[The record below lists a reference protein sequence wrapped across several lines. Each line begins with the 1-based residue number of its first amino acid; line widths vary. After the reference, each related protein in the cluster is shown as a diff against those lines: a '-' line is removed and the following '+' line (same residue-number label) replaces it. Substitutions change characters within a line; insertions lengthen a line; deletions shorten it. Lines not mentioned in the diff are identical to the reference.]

1 MKAKVFLRLALMALL
16 LLTATVIRAGDV
28 QYLTIMVQGKPVSF
42 ALSDKPVI
50 TYQNNQLVV
59 TTAEETVEIPVAD
72 ISGTGFA
79 ETSTAIRNLMSGG
92 KPQVE
97 CGRVCF
103 SDLTPGT
110 PVQVFTADG
119 RSVAEAK
126 ADADGSAQVSLSELP
141 KGTYLLKA
149 GKQTIK
155 MMNK

>member
-1 MKAKVFLRLALMALL
+1 MKKKTFFRSTLMALL
-16 LLTATVIRAGDV
+16 LLTATVIRASDV

-59 TTAEETVEIPVAD
+59 TTAEETVEISVAE
-72 ISGTGFA
+72 ISGTGFS

-110 PVQVFTADG
+110 SVQVFTIDG

-126 ADADGSAQVSLSELP
+126 ADADGTALVSLSEFP
-141 KGTYLLKA
+141 KGTYLLKT
-149 GKQTIK
+149 GRQTIK
-155 MMNK
+155 MINK

>member
-1 MKAKVFLRLALMALL
+1 MKEKVIFKSALMALL
-16 LLTATVIRAGDV
+16 LLMATVIRASDV

-42 ALSDKPVI
+42 VLSDKPVI

-59 TTAEETVEIPVAD
+59 TTAEETVEISVAE
-72 ISGTGFA
+72 ISGTGFS

-92 KPQVE
+92 KAQVE

-119 RSVAEAK
+119 RS
-126 ADADGSAQVSLSELP
+126 
-141 KGTYLLKA
+141 KGRC
-149 GKQTIK
+149 
-155 MMNK
+155 

>member
-1 MKAKVFLRLALMALL
+1 MKKNALLRLVLMALL
-16 LLTATVIRAGDV
+16 LLTTTVIRAGDV

-42 ALSDKPVI
+42 ALSDKPGI

-59 TTAEETVEIPVAD
+59 TTAEETIEIPVAD
-72 ISGTGFA
+72 ISGTSFE

-92 KPQVE
+92 KPQIQ
-97 CGRVCF
+97 GGLVCF
-103 SDLTPGT
+103 TDLTPGT

-126 ADADGSAQVSLSELP
+126 SDANGTVQVSLSELP

-149 GKQTIK
+149 GKRTIK

>member
-1 MKAKVFLRLALMALL
+1 MKEKVIFKSALMALL
-16 LLTATVIRAGDV
+16 LLMATVIRASDV

-59 TTAEETVEIPVAD
+59 TTAEETVEISVAE
-72 ISGTGFA
+72 ISGTGFS
-79 ETSTAIRNLMSGG
+79 ETSTAIRNLMSSG

-103 SDLTPGT
+103 SDQTPGT

-126 ADADGSAQVSLSELP
+126 ADANGTAQVSLSELP

-155 MMNK
+155 IMNK

>member
-1 MKAKVFLRLALMALL
+1 MKEKVIFKSALMALL
-16 LLTATVIRAGDV
+16 LLMATVIRASDV

-59 TTAEETVEIPVAD
+59 TTAEETVEISVAE
-72 ISGTGFA
+72 ISGTGFS

-97 CGRVCF
+97 CGRVYF

-110 PVQVFTADG
+110 LVQVFTADG

-126 ADADGSAQVSLSELP
+126 ADANGTAQVSLSELP

-155 MMNK
+155 IMNK